1 MLASFS
7 TCSEWKPDQP
17 DGRIDLYS
25 LSLRAKPEMTL
36 TCQYEVTQAMFNPH
50 KMNEVVGATQCGFL
64 LQWDTRAK
72 T

>member
-25 LSLRAKPEMTL
+25 LSLRAHPEMTL
-36 TCQYEVTQAMFNPH
+36 TCQYEVT
-50 KMNEVVGATQCGFL
+50 
-64 LQWDTRAK
+64 
-72 T
+72 